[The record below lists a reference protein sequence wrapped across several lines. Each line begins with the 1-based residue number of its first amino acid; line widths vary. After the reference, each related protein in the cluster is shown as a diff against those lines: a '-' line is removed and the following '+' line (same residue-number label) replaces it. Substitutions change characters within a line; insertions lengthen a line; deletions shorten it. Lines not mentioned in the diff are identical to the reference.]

1 MSRAFKKKYYTDPE
15 VEAAFIDMGMK
26 NENLFRPIMEKYFN
40 APLKR
45 DGDDYSVLDF
55 YSYKFRVELKSRTNS
70 INEYNTTYIGN
81 NKVIKAFETLK
92 EERKTNPKYK
102 CWFAF
107 AFPDGLYLWEVNEEN
122 YEKNGGDNMIEIKGT
137 DARGWNDYKPHLL
150 IKVENLI
157 KIDNTP
163 CYINPKV
170 LEVKK
175 KSVKKPF
182 VSSVPEGICWL
193 QLPKN

>member
-1 MSRAFKKKYYTDPE
+1 MNKTFKRTYYTDPE
-15 VEAAFIDMGMK
+15 VEAAFNDMGMK
-26 NENLFRPIMEKYFN
+26 NEERYRPILENYFN

-45 DGDDYSVLDF
+45 FNDDYSVLDF

-70 INEYNTTYIGN
+70 VNKYDTTYIGN

-92 EERKTNPKYK
+92 EKRLKNPKYK

-107 AFPDGLYLWEVNEEN
+107 AFPEGLYLWEVNEEN
-122 YEKNGGDNMIEIKGT
+122 YEKNGGDNAIEYRGT
-137 DARGWNDYKPHLL
+137 DARGWDDYKDHLL

-157 KIDNTP
+157 KIDETP
-163 CYINPKV
+163 VYINPKC

-175 KSVKKPF
+175 KPVKKQ
-182 VSSVPEGICWL
+182 SVPEGICWL
-193 QLPKN
+193 NLPKTT

>member
-1 MSRAFKKKYYTDPE
+1 MKDPE

-26 NENLFRPIMEKYFN
+26 NEKLYQPILETYFE

-45 DGDDYSVLDF
+45 FNNNYSVLDF

-70 INEYNTTYIGN
+70 VNAFDTTYIGN
-81 NKVIKAFETLK
+81 NKVIKAFEVLK
-92 EERKTNPKYK
+92 EKRLKNPKYK

-107 AFPDGLYLWEVNEEN
+107 AFPEGLYIWEVNEEN
-122 YEKNGGDNMIEIKGT
+122 YEKNGGDNAIEYKGT
-137 DARGWNDYKPHLL
+137 DARGWNNYKNHLL

-157 KIDNTP
+157 KIDDTP
-163 CYINPKV
+163 CYINPKC

-175 KSVKKPF
+175 KIPWRDT
-182 VSSVPEGICWL
+182 VPDDVCFLAKGGKSFPSI
-193 QLPKN
+193 